1 MMGVRQSHSA
11 RAAGRVWGQVACVA
25 VLGLLTEV
33 VPAHAEGE
41 VAASCQAFAP
51 GNTLPTIT
59 RPFMLKGA
67 SVLCNHGYAVM
78 VSSVTHTPLWSAE
91 HLVAAELEAAAD
103 LPRTGSFYADPRWQ
117 GGSTLQDY
125 RASGYSRG
133 HLAPSADQ
141 PDEQAQHETFALSN
155 IVPQTAVLNEGIWAR
170 IESTV
175 RDMARDEGELY
186 VVTGPAFHGKPIMTI
201 GPGHVYVPSSTWKAV
216 YSPRRGRA
224 GVYVCKNVLRHPHC
238 DSVTVATLVRNTGVD
253 PFPALP
259 DTVKQ
264 QFWHLPS
271 PHKRHVRH

>member
-1 MMGVRQSHSA
+1 M
-11 RAAGRVWGQVACVA
+11 
-25 VLGLLTEV
+25 
-33 VPAHAEGE
+33 
-41 VAASCQAFAP
+41 
-51 GNTLPTIT
+51 
-59 RPFMLKGA
+59 
-67 SVLCNHGYAVM
+67 
-78 VSSVTHTPLWSAE
+78 
-91 HLVAAELEAAAD
+91 
-103 LPRTGSFYADPRWQ
+103 
-117 GGSTLQDY
+117 QDY

-155 IVPQTAVLNEGIWAR
+155 IVPQAAVLNEGIWAR

-216 YSPRRGRA
+216 YSPRRGRV

-271 PHKRHVRH
+271 PHKRRTRH